1 MPQTLYSSAFAE
13 FFQESQSKQEYSF
26 ILNKKNMTTA
36 LRSFHNMKY
45 RVKHSPSYKD
55 CKICD
60 EWQSFAN
67 FKTFYDSHYIENY
80 ELDKDLL
87 GDGKLYSPK
96 TCAFVPHKINTLLKT
111 QRKDSFLPIGVF
123 RNGKNFVAL
132 CQDYNGKL
140 RYLGTFKTKEKAQ
153 RVYGAYKAAI
163 VWDIATAYYNAGK
176 ISRKVY
182 EAIITRKT
190 IFY

>member
-1 MPQTLYSSAFAE
+1 M
-13 FFQESQSKQEYSF
+13 
-26 ILNKKNMTTA
+26 NKIYNAWSNMQ
-36 LRSFHNMKY
+36 Y
-45 RVKHSPSYKD
+45 RVKRNPSYKD

-60 EWQSFAN
+60 QWQSFAS
-67 FKTFYDSHYIENY
+67 FKLFYDNNYIENY
-80 ELDKDLL
+80 DLDKDLL
-87 GDGKLYSPK
+87 GNGKLYSPE
-96 TCAFVPHKINTLLKT
+96 TCCFVPHKINTLLKT

-132 CQDYNGKL
+132 CQDYNEKL
-140 RYLGTFKTKEKAQ
+140 RCLGTFKTKEKAQ

-182 EAIITRKT
+182 EAIITRKL
-190 IFY
+190 ILN